1 MDVRFDELFEEP
13 ENEIF
18 RIVFFPDRI
27 YHARYLS
34 ATRSSRYRYAV
45 SEVRSGSTLTAM
57 KGTVFFGGEPL
68 CSMLRLEYSAQRL
81 LELARER
88 GRSLGPRL
96 RAWLR
101 LTTATGETVESHG
114 IVLHHDSVAGAY
126 AVELWET
133 LEPPEGATHDHRVE
147 PLIGRDAPI
156 TRVPALLPALKDV
169 KQTLR
174 KVEFAASENAREYP
188 TSRPIGDVQW
198 DNNFKRSHQVPRTQ
212 EPSASENTEPV
223 ENYLLDFQRGF
234 FFEDA
239 HEVLPV
245 RYRNAMLDDG
255 DPDRS
260 EDNIIEMR
268 WVLQREFGSDVVF
281 FHEVTIPPGT
291 IEGTHRHIGSEELY
305 YIVAG
310 EGIAY
315 MQDGDDPRND
325 RYPLV
330 ERPIYGLDARPCRE
344 LPVKPGSVIY
354 TKSGGVHGI
363 RNPGTEPLRFV
374 AFLYQGS

>member
-1 MDVRFDELFEEP
+1 VDVRFDELFEEP

-45 SEVRSGSTLTAM
+45 SEVRSNSKVTVM

-68 CSMLRLEYSAQRL
+68 CSMVRIEYQAQRL
-81 LELARER
+81 LEIAREH
-88 GRSLGPRL
+88 GRSLGPTL
-96 RAWLR
+96 RAWVKLYM
-101 LTTATGETVESHG
+101 ADGNAVEQQG
-114 IVLHHDSVAGAY
+114 VVLHFDAIAGAY

-133 LEPPEGATHDHRVE
+133 LEPPAGATHDYRVL
-147 PLIGRDAPI
+147 PLMGRDAPI
-156 TRVPALLPALKDV
+156 TRIPALLPALKDV

-174 KVEFAASENAREYP
+174 KVEFAVREDDRQYP
-188 TSRPIGDVQW
+188 TSRPTGDPQW
-198 DNNFKRSHQVPRTQ
+198 DANYARTHQEPRTQ
-212 EPSASENTEPV
+212 EPSSGQNTV
-223 ENYLLDFQRGF
+223 EDRNYLLDFQRGF

-239 HEVLPV
+239 HAIAPV
-245 RYRNAMLDDG
+245 RYRNAMLNDG
-255 DPDRS
+255 DPDRRD
-260 EDNIIEMR
+260 DNVIEMR
-268 WVLQREFGSDVVF
+268 WVVQRELGSDVVF

-315 MQDGDDPRND
+315 MQDGDDPAND
-325 RYPLV
+325 KYPLV
-330 ERPIYGLDARPCRE
+330 TRPIYGLDPRPCRE
-344 LPVKPGSVIY
+344 IPVKAGSVIY

-374 AFLYQGS
+374 AFLYQGA

>member
-45 SEVRSGSTLTAM
+45 SEVRSNAKVTAM

-68 CSMLRLEYSAQRL
+68 CSMLRIEYQPQRL

-88 GRSLGPRL
+88 GRGLGPTLRGWVRL
-96 RAWLR
+96 HPADG
-101 LTTATGETVESHG
+101 AAPVESNV
-114 IVLHHDSVAGAY
+114 VLHRDEVAGGY

-133 LEPPEGATHDHRVE
+133 LEPPAGATHDIRVVA
-147 PLIGRDAPI
+147 LMGRDAPI
-156 TRVPALLPALKDV
+156 TRVAALTPALRDV

-174 KVEFAASENAREYP
+174 RIEFAVREDDRQHP
-188 TSRPIGDVQW
+188 TSRPTEDPQW
-198 DNNFKRSHQVPRTQ
+198 DNNYARSHQEPRSP
-212 EPSASENTEPV
+212 EPSAAENTV
-223 ENYLLDFQRGF
+223 EDRNYLLDFQRGF
-234 FFEDA
+234 FVADA
-239 HEVLPV
+239 HAVAPV
-245 RYRNAMLDDG
+245 RYRNAMLNDG
-255 DPDRS
+255 DPERGD
-260 EDNIIEMR
+260 DNVIEMR
-268 WVLQREFGSDVVF
+268 WVLQRELGSDVVF

-315 MQDGDDPRND
+315 MQDGDDPATD
-325 RYPLV
+325 AYPLV
-330 ERPIYGLDARPCRE
+330 TRPLFGLDPRPCRE
-344 LPVKPGSVIY
+344 LPVRAGSVIY

-363 RNPGTEPLRFV
+363 RNPGSEPLRFV

>member
-34 ATRSSRYRYAV
+34 ATRSSRYRYSI
-45 SEVRSGSTLTAM
+45 SEVRSGSTATAM
-57 KGTVFFGGEPL
+57 KGTIFFGGEPL

-96 RAWLR
+96 RAWVR
-101 LTTATGETVESHG
+101 LHTAGGEALESDG
-114 IVLHHDSVAGAY
+114 LVLHYDAIAGAY

-133 LEPPEGATHDHRVE
+133 LEPPAGATHDYRVE

-156 TRVPALLPALKDV
+156 TRVPALVPALHDV
-169 KQTLR
+169 KATLR
-174 KVEFAASENAREYP
+174 KVEFAAREYDREHP
-188 TSRPIGDVQW
+188 TSRPIAAPQW
-198 DNNFKRSHQVPRTQ
+198 DNNFKRSHQVPNTQ
-212 EPSASENTEPV
+212 EPSADENTVPV
-223 ENYLLDFQRGF
+223 DNYLLDFQRGWF
-234 FFEDA
+234 FPDA
-239 HEVLPV
+239 HEVPPV
-245 RYRNAMLDDG
+245 RYRNAMLNAG
-255 DPDRS
+255 DPDRHD
-260 EDNIIEMR
+260 DNIVEMR

-315 MQDGDDPRND
+315 MQDGDDPAND
-325 RYPLV
+325 QYPLV
-330 ERPIYGLDARPCRE
+330 TRQIYGLDPRPCRE
-344 LPVKPGSVIY
+344 VPVKPGSVIY

-374 AFLYQGS
+374 AFLYHGA

>member
-45 SEVRSGSTLTAM
+45 SEVRSGATLTAM
-57 KGTVFFGGEPL
+57 KGQVFFGGEPL
-68 CSMLRLEYSAQRL
+68 CNVLRLEYSAQRL

-88 GRSLGPRL
+88 GRSLGRTL
-96 RAWLR
+96 RAWCKLW
-101 LTTATGETVESHG
+101 TFEGANPVESN
-114 IVLHHDSVAGAY
+114 IVLHFDAVVGAY
-126 AVELWET
+126 CVELWQT
-133 LEPPEGATHDHRVE
+133 LEPPDGSAHDYRVQ
-147 PLIGRDAPI
+147 PLMGRDAMI
-156 TRVPALLPALKDV
+156 TRVPALVPQLADIKAL
-169 KQTLR
+169 R
-174 KVEFAASENAREYP
+174 GIEFAVREDDTQHP
-188 TSRPIGDVQW
+188 TRRPTADPQW
-198 DNNFKRSHQVPRTQ
+198 DNNFARTIQVPTTQ
-212 EPSASENTEPV
+212 EPSSPQNTV
-223 ENYLLDFQRGF
+223 DVKNYLLDFQRGF

-239 HEVLPV
+239 HAIDPV
-245 RYRNAMLDDG
+245 RYRNAMLNDG
-255 DPDRS
+255 DPDRRD
-260 EDNIIEMR
+260 DNIIEMR
-268 WVLQREFGSDVVF
+268 WVVQRELGSDNVF
-281 FHEVTIPPGT
+281 FHQVTIPPHT

-305 YIVAG
+305 YIVEG

-315 MQDGDDPRND
+315 MADGDDPANE

-330 ERPIYGLDARPCRE
+330 TRPLYGLDPTPCRE
-344 LPVKPGSVIY
+344 LPIRSGSVIY

-363 RNPGTEPLRFV
+363 RNPNDEPLRFV